1 MDVIRDNQKKEN
13 EVTLL
18 ANNFVH
24 RSLGSNR
31 DYKKKLFQK
40 MSTSDYVAMW
50 ILYKSMQDG
59 DVDSKIYLEDIAEKL
74 KLPMGKVSKIV
85 KELQDRGL
93 VKWKHDG
100 AGENGTYIVIT
111 ENGISSAI
119 EQQKILENFYKS
131 IIEQYGEERFIN
143 LLGQIAELEEV
154 MNRVIDEM
162 GGN

>member
-1 MDVIRDNQKKEN
+1 
-13 EVTLL
+13 
-18 ANNFVH
+18 
-24 RSLGSNR
+24 
-31 DYKKKLFQK
+31 
-40 MSTSDYVAMW
+40 
-50 ILYKSMQDG
+50 
-59 DVDSKIYLEDIAEKL
+59 
-74 KLPMGKVSKIV
+74 MGKVSKIV